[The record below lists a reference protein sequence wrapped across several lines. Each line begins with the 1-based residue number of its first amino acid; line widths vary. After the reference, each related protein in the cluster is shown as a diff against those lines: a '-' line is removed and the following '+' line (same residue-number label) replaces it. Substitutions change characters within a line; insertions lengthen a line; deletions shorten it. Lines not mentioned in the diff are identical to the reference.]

1 MSVMRPSIGSTI
13 LLAIAVS
20 ACHGESPTAPASIVN
35 FQGQYSG
42 RYTVTA
48 CTETVAGACTGS
60 GFTNGAIFPITLS
73 LTQTQ
78 SNVTGSMT
86 LGGARGPFTGV
97 VQPAGNLTGTA
108 SMDPFANAGLTIVMN
123 VTDWNTTLTG
133 SSLNGTFTLTIVYSG
148 TTNAVQT
155 VKATI
160 AQLVRS

>member
-1 MSVMRPSIGSTI
+1 MSVMRPPIASAI

-20 ACHGESPTAPASIVN
+20 ACHGESPTAPAALVN

-42 RYTVTA
+42 SYTVTE
-48 CTETVAGACTGS
+48 CTETLAGACGGS
-60 GFTNGAIFPITLS
+60 GFSNGAIFPITLS

-78 SNVTGSMT
+78 SNVAGSMT
-86 LGGARGPFTGV
+86 LGGFRGPFTGA

-108 SMDPFANAGLTIVMN
+108 SMDPLANAGLTIVIN

-133 SSLNGTFTLTIVYSG
+133 SSLKGTFNLTLVYSG

-155 VKATI
+155 VKAAI
-160 AQLVRS
+160 AQLVR